1 MVDGIL
7 SGSQELPGSDVS
19 SLRFDGRLV
28 RSGWSFQKAAT
39 TKQRTLEALRA
50 LTRWAPIPHW
60 RHGLS
65 AQRSETVIT
74 AILFTDLADAA
85 RRNAARSQEAFRAH
99 HRLLSNAVQL
109 NGGREVKWLGDG
121 LMVAFSSVSDALQ
134 AAVAMQQAVRWPV
147 DGIQLAVRV
156 GLDVGET
163 LRENRDHFGTTV
175 VVARRLCDRAEGG
188 QILCSALFADLLG
201 RRKTF
206 AFEPCGKLSID
217 GVAASV
223 DAREVLYED
232 RRGRGGAREMA
243 RRRRRAGFPR
253 SDERDAEG
261 PAPNDTTPL
270 FGAWHQGETG
280 VASLAAGVRRLL
292 RWIKS
297 RSIC

>member
-1 MVDGIL
+1 MLDGVL
-7 SGSQELPGSDVS
+7 NGSQEVGGGDVS
-19 SLRFDGRLV
+19 SLTWEGRSA
-28 RSGWSFQKAAT
+28 RPEWSFQKAAT

-50 LTRWAPIPHW
+50 LTHWAPTPQW
-60 RHGLS
+60 RRGLS
-65 AQRSETVIT
+65 PQRSETVIT

-85 RRNAARSQEAFRAH
+85 RRNAVRSQEAFRAH
-99 HRLLSNAVQL
+99 HRLLSGVVQL

-134 AAVAMQQAVRWPV
+134 AAVAMQQAARWPV

-201 RRKTF
+201 RRK
-206 AFEPCGKLSID
+206 AFPCEPRGELGID
-217 GVAASV
+217 GIAAAV
-223 DAREVLYED
+223 EAREVLYED
-232 RRGRGGAREMA
+232 RRGRGAWSNTA
-243 RRRRRAGFPR
+243 RRRLRASLPR
-253 SDERDAEG
+253 MEEGDVDG
-261 PAPNDTTPL
+261 PAPNEAPPP
-270 FGAWHQGETG
+270 FSGGQQGET
-280 VASLAAGVRRLL
+280 ASVVSGARRLL